1 MRRLDA
7 RDEGGTILLWM
18 LCLVMM
24 TLFLGGIALDLWR
37 AFSERRAVAG
47 IVDAAAVA
55 GASGIDADV
64 YRATNQVVLDP
75 GLAEDLAYANLA
87 QQGEDLQDEV
97 VDVSPDNLTITVS
110 GARDVPFT
118 LMKVLLPDLA
128 DARVQASA
136 VSAPML
142 DPP

>member
-1 MRRLDA
+1 MRTA
-7 RDEGGTILLWM
+7 AFRDEGGTILLWM

-55 GASGIDADV
+55 GASGIDAAV
-64 YRATNQVVLDP
+64 YRATNEVLLDP
-75 GLAEDLAYANLA
+75 ALARRLAYDNLA
-87 QQGEDLQDEV
+87 RQGETVQDPLV
-97 VDVSPDNLTITVS
+97 VVAADNLTISVS
-110 GARDVPFT
+110 GSRDVGFT
-118 LMKVLLPDLA
+118 LLKVLLPDLA
-128 DARVQASA
+128 DAHVHAEA
-136 VSAPML
+136 VSAPMV

>member
-1 MRRLDA
+1 VSRL

-47 IVDAAAVA
+47 IVDAAAIA

-64 YRATNQVVLDP
+64 YRATNRVVLDP
-75 GLAEDLAYANLA
+75 ALARRLAVEHLA
-87 QQGEDLQDEV
+87 AQGEALTDPTV
-97 VDVSPDNLTITVS
+97 AVSPDNLTIAVTGS
-110 GARDVPFT
+110 RDVPFT
-118 LMKVLLPDLA
+118 LLKILLPDLA
-128 DARVQASA
+128 DAHVEATA
-136 VSAPML
+136 VSAPMV